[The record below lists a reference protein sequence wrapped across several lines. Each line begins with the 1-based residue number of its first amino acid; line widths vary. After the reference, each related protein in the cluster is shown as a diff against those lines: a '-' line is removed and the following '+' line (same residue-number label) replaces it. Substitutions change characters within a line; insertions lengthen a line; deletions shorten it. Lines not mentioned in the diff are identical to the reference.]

1 MKKTLHARSE
11 NWQLIEL
18 VNGKFSITCNGTTN
32 WSLWYNDGQ
41 VAKQV
46 FIDSVPMS
54 ETIQWFTDIQHTQ
67 HVGTFRR
74 ANITLMVKG
83 KYMINIL
90 EEHNNTSELVKV
102 DGALLQRTSFTS
114 VSNLSLRG
122 FKFFMI
128 ETIQCRENVN
138 LYVSFKIDTTVQ
150 YGELSLLDTMIAKER
165 SDLVQEIREMIN
177 KRLQADYSRN
187 AMALHIADSNAIE
200 GITTL

>member
-1 MKKTLHARSE
+1 
-11 NWQLIEL
+11 
-18 VNGKFSITCNGTTN
+18 
-32 WSLWYNDGQ
+32 
-41 VAKQV
+41 
-46 FIDSVPMS
+46 
-54 ETIQWFTDIQHTQ
+54 
-67 HVGTFRR
+67 
-74 ANITLMVKG
+74 
-83 KYMINIL
+83 MINIL